1 MVGVVATVVQGGLIG
16 PLVKRFGEWRLTLA
30 GLGLVIAGC
39 LLIPSVGSAE
49 RPGVIF
55 VAVGILALGTGLVTP
70 SLRSLVSRRL
80 DHEGQGA
87 ALGSLQALQSLG
99 SFLGPPLAGLS
110 YDLSGPTSP
119 FVVAATLLVI
129 VIALVAGRP
138 LSTEQ
143 EPI

>member
-1 MVGVVATVVQGGLIG
+1 M
-16 PLVKRFGEWRLTLA
+16 K
-30 GLGLVIAGC
+30 
-39 LLIPSVGSAE
+39 
-49 RPGVIF
+49 
-55 VAVGILALGTGLVTP
+55 
-70 SLRSLVSRRL
+70 VS
-80 DHEGQGA
+80 A

-143 EPI
+143 EPV